1 VGRSFAGA
9 LLVVLGVA
17 LLLIELTG
25 VGGVAVV
32 LLGGLAF
39 LATYLATRSYG
50 FLVPGGILTGFGGAL
65 VAEDLG
71 LVGDVNLAGLGVGFL
86 LIPLVQLLSG
96 GRRDGGW
103 WWPVVPGG
111 ILTGLGVVEHLQG
124 DTAGLILPGL
134 LIILGLS
141 FLLSAT
147 RRSAAQAA
155 AARREAEEA
164 AAGALGA
171 SGAPPAD
178 AADAAAGAERAER
191 EPPPG
196 GPEPGTSSEPPGP
209 DDPAAR

>member
-1 VGRSFAGA
+1 MGRSFAGA

-71 LVGDVNLAGLGVGFL
+71 LVGDLDLVGLGVGFL

-96 GRRDGGW
+96 GRREGGW
-103 WWPVVPGG
+103 WWPLIPGG
-111 ILTGLGVVEHLQG
+111 ILTGLGVVEHLRG

-164 AAGALGA
+164 AAGALAG
-171 SGAPPAD
+171 SEPRTTDAPEDVDRP
-178 AADAAAGAERAER
+178 ERAER
-191 EPPPG
+191 EPPVDGPAPG
-196 GPEPGTSSEPPGP
+196 APHP
-209 DDPAAR
+209 DDPEAR